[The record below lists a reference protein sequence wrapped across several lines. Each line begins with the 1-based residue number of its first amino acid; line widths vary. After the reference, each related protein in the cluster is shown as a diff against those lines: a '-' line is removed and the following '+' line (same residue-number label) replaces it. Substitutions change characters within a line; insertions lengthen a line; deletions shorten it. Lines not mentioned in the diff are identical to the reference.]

1 MKLPP
6 RPLFAGAAVVAL
18 AVAGCSSAGQRP
30 AGAVSRS
37 EASPSAG
44 SPTAASPASPSARP
58 AGWAVATSAAAGGG
72 MAALVA
78 AARKEGALNVI
89 ALPAGWANYGAIIE
103 RFTSLYGITV
113 HSIAP
118 GDRSPQEI
126 AEIRRDAGTG
136 RAAEVL
142 DYGGFMSVGYSS
154 ARFGTITSLRQLLG
168 PRFSRAVALDG
179 NPAQANAAL
188 YGVMMA
194 NLALGG
200 SPGSIAGG
208 VAFFRKLRAAGNFV
222 SVPAT
227 TPLTIEAGSTPVVF
241 NWDYLN
247 TPAIVGQRARAW
259 KVFIPRGGAVG
270 EFHAQAINA
279 GAPHPAAAR
288 LWEEFLYSQARRGGQ
303 NLWLEGGVR
312 PVEQAGMIANG
323 GIDAGASGAL
333 PPP

>member
-89 ALPAGWANYGAIIE
+89 ALPAGWANYGAIIK

-136 RAAEVL
+136 RAADVL
-142 DYGGFMSVGYSS
+142 DVDMPVAVADSGLFAPYRVATWQSIPASQKAPDGAWVQDYGGFMSVGYSS
-154 ARFGTITSLRQLLG
+154 ARFGTITSLGSCSG
-168 PRFSRAVALDG
+168 P
-179 NPAQANAAL
+179 
-188 YGVMMA
+188 
-194 NLALGG
+194 G
-200 SPGSIAGG
+200 SPVRS
-208 VAFFRKLRAAGNFV
+208 RWT
-222 SVPAT
+222 AT
-227 TPLTIEAGSTPVVF
+227 RRRPTRRST
-241 NWDYLN
+241 
-247 TPAIVGQRARAW
+247 
-259 KVFIPRGGAVG
+259 
-270 EFHAQAINA
+270 
-279 GAPHPAAAR
+279 
-288 LWEEFLYSQARRGGQ
+288 
-303 NLWLEGGVR
+303 
-312 PVEQAGMIANG
+312 
-323 GIDAGASGAL
+323 AS
-333 PPP
+333 

>member
-1 MKLPP
+1 
-6 RPLFAGAAVVAL
+6 
-18 AVAGCSSAGQRP
+18 
-30 AGAVSRS
+30 
-37 EASPSAG
+37 
-44 SPTAASPASPSARP
+44 
-58 AGWAVATSAAAGGG
+58 

-89 ALPAGWANYGAIIE
+89 ALPAGWANYDAIIR
-103 RFTSLYGITV
+103 RFTRLYGITV

-136 RAAEVL
+136 RAADVL
-142 DYGGFMSVGYSS
+142 DVDMPVAVADSRLFAPYRVATWPSIPAGQKAPDGAWVQDYGGFMSVGYSS

-168 PRFSRAVALDG
+168 RRFSRAVALDG

-200 SPGSIAGG
+200 SPGRIAGG

-247 TPAIVGQRARAW
+247 APAIVGQPARAW

-270 EFHAQAINA
+270 EFQAQAINA

-312 PVEQAGMIANG
+312 PVEQAAMMANG
-323 GIDAGASGAL
+323 SIDAAASRAL
-333 PPP
+333 PPPPAAAVFLTPGQAAHAAAYLHAHWVRPVG

>member
-44 SPTAASPASPSARP
+44 SPTAASPASPSA
-58 AGWAVATSAAAGGG
+58 
-72 MAALVA
+72 M
-78 AARKEGALNVI
+78 
-89 ALPAGWANYGAIIE
+89 PAGWANYGAIIK

-136 RAAEVL
+136 RAADVL
-142 DYGGFMSVGYSS
+142 DVDMPVAVADSGLFAPYRVATWQSIPASQKAPDGAWVQDYGGFMSVGYSS

-208 VAFFRKLRAAGNFV
+208 VAFFRKLRAAGNF
-222 SVPAT
+222 
-227 TPLTIEAGSTPVVF
+227 
-241 NWDYLN
+241 
-247 TPAIVGQRARAW
+247 
-259 KVFIPRGGAVG
+259 
-270 EFHAQAINA
+270 
-279 GAPHPAAAR
+279 
-288 LWEEFLYSQARRGGQ
+288 
-303 NLWLEGGVR
+303 
-312 PVEQAGMIANG
+312 
-323 GIDAGASGAL
+323 
-333 PPP
+333 